1 MSDVPWGSDDYSIFQ
16 EICDSGVFVFFLG
29 MELENISNLSCLND
43 KDPNVEF
50 ERPMLCEEVDEFSKP
65 SPGIG
70 C

>member
-50 ERPMLCEEVDEFSKP
+50 ERPMLCE
-65 SPGIG
+65 
-70 C
+70 